1 VIKLIL
7 KKKDREE
14 HEALLARKK
23 ELDDIVHNC
32 RNKRRS
38 VLEIS
43 KA

>member
-1 VIKLIL
+1 M
-7 KKKDREE
+7 DREE
-14 HEALLARKK
+14 HEALVAQKK
-23 ELDDIVHNC
+23 ELDDVVNNC